1 MVVLN
6 WSDWK
11 FPIPIQH
18 LVSTEFRVSI
28 KLARQKLI
36 TPVNFFRL
44 RHRQS
49 AGRPFFFRA
58 WKLMK
63 IRSRWLN
70 IVLSHCATFG
80 LRLLFL
86 TIRVQHFKV
95 VEDATPYSRPVA
107 RQRYTF
113 SMWHDQIVM
122 AVFSL
127 RTWNLAGLISQHRD
141 GGYLADSVLIAGI
154 QPVRGSTSRGGA
166 EAVSEI
172 LDRPDLHLAMTPDG
186 PRGPRRKMKEGI
198 VFISSRSGRPIVPT
212 ALLCNRQWT
221 VPGSWTD
228 MAIPKPFSKVTL
240 IAGTPMTVPS
250 DLPRDE
256 MMAWAE
262 FVSNEMAR
270 LELLAERI
278 QRGDPTASDEID
290 RSSDPEYRPQR
301 HLQEM
306 LRANE
311 FQSRAA

>member
-1 MVVLN
+1 
-6 WSDWK
+6 
-11 FPIPIQH
+11 
-18 LVSTEFRVSI
+18 
-28 KLARQKLI
+28 
-36 TPVNFFRL
+36 
-44 RHRQS
+44 
-49 AGRPFFFRA
+49 
-58 WKLMK
+58 MK

-70 IVLSHCATFG
+70 IVLSYFATLG

-86 TIRVQHFKV
+86 TVRVQHFKV
-95 VEDATPYSRPVA
+95 VEDGTPYSRPVGN
-107 RQRYTF
+107 QRFTF

-172 LDRPDLHLAMTPDG
+172 LSRPDLHLAMTPDG

-198 VFISSRSGRPIVPT
+198 VFISSRSGRPIIPT
-212 ALLCNRQWT
+212 ALVCSRPWS

-228 MAIPKPFSKVTL
+228 MAIPKPFSNVVL
-240 IAGTPMTVPS
+240 IAGTPIEVPI
-250 DLPRDE
+250 DLPRVE
-256 MMAWAE
+256 MLAWAE
-262 FVSNEMAR
+262 FVSDEMAR

-278 QRGDPTASDEID
+278 QHADANAAGDID
-290 RSSDPEYRPQR
+290 RSSDPGHRPRSHNLPQ
-301 HLQEM
+301 
-306 LRANE
+306 AND

>member
-1 MVVLN
+1 
-6 WSDWK
+6 
-11 FPIPIQH
+11 
-18 LVSTEFRVSI
+18 
-28 KLARQKLI
+28 
-36 TPVNFFRL
+36 
-44 RHRQS
+44 
-49 AGRPFFFRA
+49 
-58 WKLMK
+58 MK

-70 IVLSHCATFG
+70 IVLSHFATFG

-95 VEDATPYSRPVA
+95 VEDATPYSRPA
-107 RQRYTF
+107 GIQRFTF

-172 LDRPDLHLAMTPDG
+172 LSSPDLHLAMTPDG

-212 ALLCNRQWT
+212 ALVCSRQWS

-228 MAIPKPFSKVTL
+228 MAIPKPFSKVIL
-240 IAGTPMTVPS
+240 IAGTPMTVPI
-250 DLPRDE
+250 DLPREE
-256 MMAWAE
+256 MMVWGE
-262 FVSNEMAR
+262 FLTAEMAR
-270 LELLAERI
+270 LELIAERI
-278 QRGDPTASDEID
+278 QRGDATASSDID
-290 RSSDPEYRPQR
+290 RSSDPGYRPQR

-306 LRANE
+306 PPANE